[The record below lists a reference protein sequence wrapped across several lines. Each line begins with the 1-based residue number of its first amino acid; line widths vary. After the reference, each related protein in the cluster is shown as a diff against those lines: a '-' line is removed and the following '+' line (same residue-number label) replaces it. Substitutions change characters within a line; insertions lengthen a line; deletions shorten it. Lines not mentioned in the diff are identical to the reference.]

1 MFTLTV
7 RLKVTITK
15 ERKVFNL
22 NKITLKDIARE
33 AGVSQMTVSRV
44 LNERPDV
51 NPVTRKNIKAIVE
64 RLGYIPDA
72 NARAL
77 KGAKTNRIGV
87 VVSDIR
93 NPFYSELV
101 GELED
106 IAGNKG
112 LSVIVSDTNKKLET
126 ELTAIRMM
134 ELNSVDYLIIAPEGY
149 RTDHLDQL
157 QKKGMKFLSFGV
169 HFEDKDY
176 PEVWTDDYE
185 GGRAVG
191 MYLGSLGLKKPLLLM
206 GNPRKTNTIDRE
218 TGFIAGFEE
227 VGGNPSDIRLEHLKV
242 NTDTCEAFLEEDL
255 KERSF
260 DSIFCYND
268 LMAMG
273 VFSAF
278 RKLGITAGKDI
289 PLIGYDDVFYAK
301 ILGLT
306 TVRIPIDKMLQESVD
321 IIINDKKTKVEFKPE
336 LIIRET
342 A

>member
-321 IIINDKKTKVEFKPE
+321 IIINDKKTKVEFKTE

>member
-1 MFTLTV
+1 M
-7 RLKVTITK
+7 
-15 ERKVFNL
+15 

-321 IIINDKKTKVEFKPE
+321 IIINDKKTKVEFKTE

>member
-1 MFTLTV
+1 M
-7 RLKVTITK
+7 
-15 ERKVFNL
+15 
-22 NKITLKDIARE
+22 NKITLKDIANE

-44 LNERPDV
+44 LNDKPDV
-51 NPVTRKNIKAIVE
+51 NPATRKNIKAIVE
-64 RLGYIPDA
+64 RLGYIPNA

-106 IAGNKG
+106 IAGYKG

-126 ELTAIRMM
+126 ELTAIRLM

-149 RTDHLDQL
+149 KTEHLDQL
-157 QKKGMKFLSFGV
+157 QKRGMNFLSFGV

-185 GGRAVG
+185 GGKIVG
-191 MYLGSLGLKKPLLLM
+191 NYLAGIGSKKPLLIM

-227 VGGNPSDIRLEHLKV
+227 SGGNASAIKLEHLKV
-242 NTDTCEAFLEEDL
+242 NTDTCEAYLESEL
-255 KERSF
+255 KERTF

-273 VFSAF
+273 ALSAC
-278 RKLGITAGKDI
+278 RKLGIIPGKDI
-289 PLIGYDDVFYAK
+289 KIVGYDDVFYAN

-306 TVRIPIDKMLQESVD
+306 TVKIPIKKMLETSVD
-321 IIINDKKTKVEFKPE
+321 LIINDKREKIEFKPE